1 MGRSNIAC
9 FTGYSG
15 ECPSAPAIPNGSP
28 CIEEVHLSCRRCC
41 RDVNGTGLCEPELG
55 AADLVDGTWC
65 AQGYCRKSKCV
76 NEAADYVTR
85 HLNVLSDRSRI
96 WPIIQS
102 NIVAIIVLLSIAI
115 YIPIGCCIRR
125 AFAHPRVNMCFATT
139 HFRQFGYIRWNIF
152 SAWHNDS
159 RFQCLKRLAICVS
172 RATYLQTCLT
182 FYFSGIS
189 ISKAHGSFSC

>member
-1 MGRSNIAC
+1 MLDLSTLRL
-9 FTGYSG
+9 FF
-15 ECPSAPAIPNGSP
+15 P
-28 CIEEVHLSCRRCC
+28 VHLSCRRCC
-41 RDVNGTGLCEPELG
+41 RDVNGTGLCEPEIG

-85 HLNVLSDRSRI
+85 HLNVLTDRSRI

-125 AFAHPRVNMCFATT
+125 ADNQELLTTRRAGRVRTVDVA
-139 HFRQFGYIRWNIF
+139 RP
-152 SAWHNDS
+152 
-159 RFQCLKRLAICVS
+159 VE
-172 RATYLQTCLT
+172 
-182 FYFSGIS
+182 
-189 ISKAHGSFSC
+189 